1 MRVSPQIRLFRTVRI
16 LKGSVESEVHFH
28 PLRAVPAAIQTRIQT
43 LKMRMALWR
52 TTSTTTTTMLS
63 TILMS
68 LVRRRYMYLP
78 NFSFLT
84 LLFFIDPQV
93 ATVAT
98 LTNTANAILL

>member
-1 MRVSPQIRLFRTVRI
+1 
-16 LKGSVESEVHFH
+16 
-28 PLRAVPAAIQTRIQT
+28 
-43 LKMRMALWR
+43 
-52 TTSTTTTTMLS
+52 MLS